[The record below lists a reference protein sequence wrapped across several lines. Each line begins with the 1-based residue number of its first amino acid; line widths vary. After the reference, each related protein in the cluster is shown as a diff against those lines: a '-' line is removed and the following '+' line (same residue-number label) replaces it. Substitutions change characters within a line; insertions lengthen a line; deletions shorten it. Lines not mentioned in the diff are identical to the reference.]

1 VSSRKEVVMNQKA
14 SEILIAGYGPVNG
27 EPSMGLYELS
37 ADFTEDNKSFRAY
50 KTNPSFACTWKDM
63 LFAVREEP
71 GSGSVLC
78 YKRSEEG
85 YSLQHELQLSGGD
98 LCHILYEPKDSV
110 LYCSFYSTGDIAAI
124 KVEDY
129 HFTQVLNHFKLPV
142 NQETGLSRAHCCEKE
157 PQGSRL
163 LFAAIAQDKIFVYDT
178 KEGRIT
184 TETPQ
189 TFVSLDKG
197 AGPRHLKFHP
207 VLNCLYVIT
216 EYSNEIYVYL
226 YEEKDAVPIFTL
238 LQKISTLEEQF
249 DGESF
254 GSSLAIS
261 GDGRFLYAANRGADT
276 IRVYDINTDGTLTAK
291 QDVSV
296 KGEVPR
302 HIALTKDD
310 RHLMIANQKSNQVVI
325 YNVQEMTGKILN
337 VVKRI
342 DFPTPSYVEEI

>member
-1 VSSRKEVVMNQKA
+1 MNQKA
-14 SEILIAGYGPVNG
+14 RELLISGYGPVNG
-27 EPSMGLYELS
+27 EASMGLYELS
-37 ADFTEDNKSFRAY
+37 GDFTEDNRSFRAY
-50 KTNPSFACTWKDM
+50 KSNPSFACTWKDM
-63 LFAVREEP
+63 LFTVREETD
-71 GSGSVLC
+71 SGSILC
-78 YKRSEEG
+78 YKRTEEG

-98 LCHILYEPKDSV
+98 LCHLLYAPKESV
-110 LYCSFYSTGDIAAI
+110 LYCSFYSSGDIAAV
-124 KVEDY
+124 KVQDY
-129 HFTQVLNHFKLPV
+129 HFTEVLNHIKLPV

-178 KEGRIT
+178 DEGRIT
-184 TETPQ
+184 AESPQ
-189 TFVSLDKG
+189 TFVNLDKG

-226 YEEKDAVPIFTL
+226 YEEKDIVPLFTL
-238 LQKISTLEEQF
+238 LQKLSTLEEQF
-249 DGESF
+249 EGESF

-261 GDGRFLYAANRGADT
+261 SDGRFLYAANRGADT
-276 IRVYDINTDGTLTAK
+276 IRVYDINPDGTLAVK
-291 QDVSV
+291 QDASV

-310 RHLMIANQKSNQVVI
+310 RYLMIANQKSDQIVI
-325 YNVQEMTGKILN
+325 YGVEETGKLLN